1 MNIAE
6 LRRDSQSTDL
16 SPIFE
21 RLQTLCTGSTYNL
34 PQCRSKCFN
43 DSINACLSTL
53 QLSSGPFDEVNFS
66 NSCDF
71 MVLAMQ
77 LTGLIP
83 VNVEGRGDCFYLA
96 FWYGFA
102 GELASFEQRL
112 EMRRMVAQVF
122 LSKCESE
129 PELLP
134 LLKSEESFA
143 VFRDLGDAEFI
154 ELFLENSE
162 ISPATT
168 TQPTFLNSQS
178 LIFRKHLESQFA
190 CGGLR
195 NRGDC
200 LKLALAAFQTLRR
213 CMCCTMAETIT
224 LRSATNLRRHQVYLW
239 IVSSLLVYRF
249 VSFVMPS
256 IYFSVWKCGERC
268 G

>member
-34 PQCRSKCFN
+34 PQCRLKCFN

-102 GELASFEQRL
+102 GELPSFEQRL
-112 EMRRMVAQVF
+112 EMRRMVAQIF
-122 LSKCESE
+122 LSKCESD

-154 ELFLENSE
+154 EAVFRKFGNFARDDYPTDISDFAISYLSEAFGVTICVWRIEKSRRLFKTCIGGVPN
-162 ISPATT
+162 SPAVHVLYNGRDHY
-168 TQPTFLNSQS
+168 FA
-178 LIFRKHLESQFA
+178 FRDE
-190 CGGLR
+190 
-195 NRGDC
+195 
-200 LKLALAAFQTLRR
+200 
-213 CMCCTMAETIT
+213 
-224 LRSATNLRRHQVYLW
+224 SATP
-239 IVSSLLVYRF
+239 SSIPLDCEFIACIQICFLCHALDLF
-249 VSFVMPS
+249 
-256 IYFSVWKCGERC
+256 
-268 G
+268 